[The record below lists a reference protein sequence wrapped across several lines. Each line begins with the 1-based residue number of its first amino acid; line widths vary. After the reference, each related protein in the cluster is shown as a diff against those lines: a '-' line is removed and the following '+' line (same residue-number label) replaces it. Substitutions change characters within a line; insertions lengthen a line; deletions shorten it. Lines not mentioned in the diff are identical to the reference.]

1 MSTNT
6 AIQAANRL
14 AAQPSEQIDRSQTIH
29 FRFNGKEYPA
39 HSGDTIASALA
50 ANGVMVLARSFK
62 YHRPRGLMDFGH
74 AMNGLVQIGNEPSV
88 NVWTR
93 LVEEGM
99 VVQSVN
105 AWPSVDRDLM
115 SLTQAGDRFLP
126 VGFYYKTF
134 IRPAFMW
141 PVYEKVLRKAA
152 GLGKID
158 IEAERPHGYYKE
170 YLHGDVVVVGGGPA
184 GLSAAVAAA
193 SSGARVLL
201 FDENETLGGHVR
213 FSGDTM
219 RREENGRL
227 ITLLHQFPNATS
239 YPNTLVIGH
248 YDHNWLAAVGGRA
261 SAVGGQALY
270 KIRAQT
276 VIYATGATEQ
286 PLIFA
291 NNDLPGILMGSAVQ
305 RLLHLY
311 GVVPGKKVLVVTAN
325 DDGWQLAADLHRA
338 GVHIAAIADQRPKST
353 HPAADQLIH
362 AGVPAYGQHTLLA
375 ANGKSGVTGA
385 TLVAVDSH
393 GQVNSNQ
400 TRQIHCDLIAVSV
413 AWAGNNGLLYQA
425 GANLPYDETRREF
438 LPVGM
443 PKHVFAAGR
452 VAGTHDLVLQRQEGQ
467 LAAQQALAALGLGE
481 VVSSELLDTL
491 ATRKNREPVRSSD
504 LVLVPGGEGKLFVDL
519 DEDVTV
525 QDVELSLAEGYDSI
539 ELLKR
544 YSTISMGPSQG
555 RWSSN
560 NTVHLVARENGRS
573 IPETGRTTSRPPI
586 QPVELGVLAGQH
598 MEPEQRSPLHNWH
611 LTHGGK
617 MMVSG
622 LWLRAEHYGH
632 PQAEVRAVRERVGV
646 IDVSTLGKLRLVGPG
661 VPGFLDRIYINR
673 WQKLPIGR
681 VRYGVMCNTEGV
693 ITDDGVTARVGEQ
706 EWYMTTTSSGAEAV
720 YETLQW
726 WAQSGWGDGVQIRNV
741 TEMYAAFNLAGP
753 LSRQVLATLT
763 EADVSN
769 TTLPYMGQLDTSVA
783 GVPCRLL
790 RIGFTG
796 ELSYEIHCPTGYA
809 QHVWEAILAAGRTF
823 TILPF
828 GVEAQ
833 RVLRLEKSH
842 IIVGQDTDALSDP
855 ISADME
861 WAVKLDKPDFLGQ
874 RMLTRVAQLGPR
886 QKLVGFKMLR
896 PGIVPD
902 EGLQIVAKLP
912 NGSLHIIGWVTSSRF
927 SPTLGEAIGLCWLD
941 SGVAQTAGTTFN
953 IRINGQL
960 EQAKVHHGPFY
971 DAEGER
977 LRM

>member
-1 MSTNT
+1 MARHTNLQ
-6 AIQAANRL
+6 INNRL
-14 AAQPSEQIDRSQTIH
+14 SPQRNEVIDRSQTMH

-39 HSGDTIASALA
+39 HPGDTIASALA

-74 AMNGLVQIGNEPSV
+74 AMNALVQIGNEPSV
-88 NVWTR
+88 NAWTR
-93 LVEEGM
+93 RVEEGM

-105 AWPSVDRDLM
+105 AWPSLERDLM
-115 SLTQAGDRFLP
+115 SVTQAGDRFLP

-134 IRPAFMW
+134 IRPTFMW

-158 IEAERPHGYYKE
+158 IEAARPHGYYKE

-201 FDENETLGGHVR
+201 FDENEALGGHVR
-213 FSGDTM
+213 FCGDEV
-219 RREENGRL
+219 RWGENGRL
-227 ITLLHQFPNATS
+227 ITLLHQFPNATV
-239 YPNTLVIGH
+239 YPNTLVVGH
-248 YDHNWLAAVGGRA
+248 YDHNWLAAVGG
-261 SAVGGQALY
+261 QTLY
-270 KIRAQT
+270 KIRAKT

-291 NNDLPGILMGSAVQ
+291 NNDLPGIMMDSTVQ

-311 GVVPGKKVLVVTAN
+311 GVVPGQKVLVVTAN

-338 GVHIAAIADQRPKST
+338 GVTIAAIADQRPKST
-353 HPAADQLIH
+353 HPAADDLIH
-362 AGVPAYGQHTLLA
+362 AGVLAYGQHTILA

-385 TLVAVDSH
+385 TLAAIDHH
-393 GQVNSNQ
+393 GQVNTSQ
-400 TRQIHCDLIAVSV
+400 TRQIECDLIGVSV

-425 GANLPYDETRREF
+425 GANLPYDEARREF
-438 LPVGM
+438 LPLGM
-443 PKHVFAAGR
+443 PKNVFAAGR
-452 VAGTHDLVLQRQEGQ
+452 VAGTHDIVLQRQEGQ
-467 LAAQQALAALGLGE
+467 LAAQQALATLGMAEAVSDEALA
-481 VVSSELLDTL
+481 TL
-491 ATRKNREPVRSSD
+491 ATRKTKEPLRSSD
-504 LVLVPGGEGKLFVDL
+504 LVLVAGGKGKLFVDL

-525 QDVELSLAEGYDSI
+525 KDVELSLAEGYDSI

-555 RWSSN
+555 RWSSA
-560 NTVHLVARENGRS
+560 NTVHLTSRLNGQS
-573 IPETGRTTSRPPI
+573 VGQTGRTTSRPPV
-586 QPVELGVLAGQH
+586 QPIELGVLAGQH
-598 MEPEQRSPLHNWH
+598 MEPEQRTPLHNWH
-611 LTHGGK
+611 LAHGGK

-632 PQAEVRAVRERVGV
+632 PQAEVRAVRERVGL
-646 IDVSTLGKLRLVGPG
+646 IDVSTLGKFRLVGPG

-693 ITDDGVTARVGEQ
+693 ITDDGVTARIGEQ
-706 EWYMTTTSSGAEAV
+706 EWYMTATSSGAGAV
-720 YETLQW
+720 FETLQW

-741 TEMYAAFNLAGP
+741 TEMNAAFNLAGP
-753 LSRQVLATLT
+753 LSRQLLAKLT

-769 TTLPYMGQLDTSVA
+769 EALPYMGMLDTTLA
-783 GVPCRLL
+783 GVKCRLL

-809 QHVWEAILAAGRTF
+809 QHVWEAILAAGSEF
-823 TILPF
+823 NILPF

-855 ISADME
+855 IAADME

-874 RMLTRVAQLGPR
+874 RMLTRIAQQGPR

-902 EGLQIVAKLP
+902 EGLQIVEKQAD
-912 NGSLHIIGWVTSSRF
+912 GSLTIIGWVTSSRF

-941 SGVAQTAGTTFN
+941 SATAAHPGTTFN

-960 EQAKVHHGPFY
+960 ELAKVHHGAFY
-971 DAEGER
+971 DPDGER